1 MTGTTLFRN
10 TQEYQS
16 YQASHTIFKE
26 GDSAEEMYVV
36 IQGQVDILIHG
47 EIIDTIGPDG
57 ILGEMAL
64 IDDHIRSAT
73 AVAKTE
79 CKLVPI
85 NKKSRLRDAVLRSGR
100 HEGYGGSTPPQD
112 SLGSF
117 AGPGNQ

>member
-10 TQEYQS
+10 TQEYQA
-16 YQASHTIFKE
+16 YQASDTIFKE

-47 EIIDTIGPDG
+47 EVIDTIGPDS
-57 ILGEMAL
+57 ILGELAL

-85 NKKSRLRDAVLRSGR
+85 NKKRFAFLVAQTPFFALDVMKVMADRLRRRTA
-100 HEGYGGSTPPQD
+100 
-112 SLGSF
+112 
-117 AGPGNQ
+117 

>member
-10 TQEYQS
+10 TQEYQE
-16 YQASHTIFKE
+16 YQASNTIFKE

-47 EIIDTIGPDG
+47 EVIDTIGPDS
-57 ILGEMAL
+57 ILGELAL

-73 AVAKTE
+73 AVAKTD

-85 NKKSRLRDAVLRSGR
+85 NKKRFAFLVSETPFFALDVMKVMADRLRRRTA
-100 HEGYGGSTPPQD
+100 
-112 SLGSF
+112 
-117 AGPGNQ
+117 